1 MLYPNISSMYLKR
14 IVSGNFEIYKCP
26 VLEKEFKMKKM
37 KGFQNVYFFSI
48 TVKIKTYC
56 FTHGPLDH
64 WNLECMTV
72 VFNWSLIWN
81 CLRSGLGIAGP

>member
-1 MLYPNISSMYLKR
+1 MSRLDLSLCVIRSQGVLTQKMLYPNIPSMYLKR
-14 IVSGNFEIYKCP
+14 TVSGNFEIYKCP

-37 KGFQNVYFFSI
+37 KGFQHVYFFSI

-64 WNLECMTV
+64 
-72 VFNWSLIWN
+72 
-81 CLRSGLGIAGP
+81 

>member
-1 MLYPNISSMYLKR
+1 MSRLHLSLCVIRSQGVLTQKMLYPNISSTYLKR
-14 IVSGNFEIYKCP
+14 IVSGHFEICKCP

-64 WNLECMTV
+64 
-72 VFNWSLIWN
+72 
-81 CLRSGLGIAGP
+81 